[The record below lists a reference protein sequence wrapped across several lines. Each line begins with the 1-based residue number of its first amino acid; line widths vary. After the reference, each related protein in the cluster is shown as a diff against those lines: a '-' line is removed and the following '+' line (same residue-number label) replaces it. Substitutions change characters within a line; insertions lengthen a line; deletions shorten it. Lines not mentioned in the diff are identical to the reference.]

1 MVALQKTILL
11 RERSLLFVLF
21 CLAASFASAQYSDPV
36 RDSVYVS
43 ESRFGRFISSKTFRT
58 LAVGV
63 PLIAEGFAIQD
74 QDSRFRHLRN
84 TYLPQFKN
92 TADNYLQYAPMAVM
106 LGLKAAGVESRDS
119 WGRMIVSSAFAHGL
133 MTGTTSAMKYSW
145 KIMRPDGS
153 SRNSFPSG
161 HTATAFMSATLL
173 TREYGHKSPFIGI
186 GAYSVATATGLMR
199 MANNRHWLSDVL
211 TGAGV
216 GVITTNVAYL
226 LADLVFKD
234 RGLLV
239 QPSPDEPISASDCPS
254 FFALYVAINAPI
266 SNYDIDDDNA
276 FETSSGS
283 TSGLEGAYFF
293 SPYIGV
299 GAHLTVTNTRVI
311 VNSTEAESNM
321 LYSRQAAAGLYLSYP
336 IIPRFLIGGKLTVGA
351 THYPSFTI
359 LGNRVPSSS
368 GASYNAGVNLTFRT
382 TSHYSLRLFTDYN
395 LLPPHSA
402 GSAEHISMLSIGSSF
417 AINF

>member
-1 MVALQKTILL
+1 MLSRKDSLGKRLILIA
-11 RERSLLFVLF
+11 VF
-21 CLAASFASAQYSDPV
+21 CLKATFACAQYSNPE
-36 RDSVYVS
+36 RDSVFVS

-63 PLIAEGFAIQD
+63 PLIAEGFAVQD
-74 QDSRFRHLRN
+74 QDKRFRHLRN

-106 LGLKAAGVESRDS
+106 FGMKAAGVQSRSS
-119 WGRMIVSSAFAHGL
+119 WGRMLVSSAFAHGL
-133 MTGTTSAMKYSW
+133 MTGTVSAFKYST

-153 SRNSFPSG
+153 SANSFPSG

-226 LADLVFKD
+226 FSDLIFKD

-239 QPSPDEPISASDCPS
+239 SPSPDDPISASDRPS
-254 FFALYVAINAPI
+254 FFALYVAINTPI
-266 SNYDIDDDNA
+266 SKYDIDDGNA

-293 SPYIGV
+293 NPHIGI
-299 GAHLTVTNTRVI
+299 GSHFTITNTRVI
-311 VNSTEAESNM
+311 VNDTEAESNM
-321 LYSRQAAAGLYLSYP
+321 LYCRQAAAGLYLSYP

-351 THYPSFTI
+351 THYPRFTL
-359 LGNRVPSSS
+359 LGNQIPPSS
-368 GASYNAGVNLTFRT
+368 GVSYNAGVNLTFRT

-395 LLPPHSA
+395 LLPPHSS
-402 GSAEHISMLSIGSSF
+402 GSAEHISMLAIGSSF